1 MNDSRIRTRQQ
12 VLHPSENIRLMLL
25 SDLDVYVVQVDDGR
39 DYVDARLLVTDV
51 AVGLVRQ
58 LTDVRYERVDEVG
71 LVVRLDLFELVD
83 QTCVEVFGRFE
94 LDLLVARLQVG

>member
-1 MNDSRIRTRQQ
+1 
-12 VLHPSENIRLMLL
+12 MLL

-83 QTCVEVFGRFE
+83 QTCVKVFGRFE

>member
-1 MNDSRIRTRQQ
+1 VNDSRIRTRQQ